1 MDLIALARKL
11 VDIPSLT
18 GEEEKVGRFIAS
30 YLESLGYSIEL
41 QEVGANRFN
50 VIATT
55 GAAPR
60 VVLSTHM
67 DTVPPFIPANEDD
80 ERIYGR
86 GACDA
91 KGIIAAQIAAAERLR
106 KEGVN
111 EIGLLFTVDEEMGGI
126 GARVA
131 NEHSIASRVRFLI
144 NGEPTDNKLA
154 KGTKGS
160 LRLTINTE
168 GRAAHSA
175 YPENGDSAI
184 ETLLDVLSSIRK
196 CQWPSDDFFGET
208 TCNIGV
214 ISGGQRPNVV
224 PAEAHADLQIRLVT
238 EAAPVKSI
246 LERAIAG
253 RAQVEYRSEHSP
265 VRLWATEGFEQRV
278 MRFTTDIPFLSNWG
292 QPFLLGPGSILNAHT
307 DHEYVTKREL
317 DEAVEL
323 YTRLVQSLLVR
334 ESKQKAG

>member
-1 MDLIALARKL
+1 
-11 VDIPSLT
+11 
-18 GEEEKVGRFIAS
+18 
-30 YLESLGYSIEL
+30 
-41 QEVGANRFN
+41 
-50 VIATT
+50 
-55 GAAPR
+55 
-60 VVLSTHM
+60 
-67 DTVPPFIPANEDD
+67 
-80 ERIYGR
+80 
-86 GACDA
+86 
-91 KGIIAAQIAAAERLR
+91 
-106 KEGVN
+106 
-111 EIGLLFTVDEEMGGI
+111 
-126 GARVA
+126 
-131 NEHSIASRVRFLI
+131 LI

-175 YPENGDSAI
+175 YPENGESAI

-224 PAEAHADLQIRLVT
+224 PAEARADLQIRLVT

-265 VRLWATEGFEQRV
+265 VRLRATEGFEQQV
-278 MRFTTDIPFLSNWG
+278 MRFTTDIPFLSHWG
-292 QPFLLGPGSILNAHT
+292 QPLLLGPGSILNAHT

>member
-30 YLESLGYSIEL
+30 YLASLGYSIEL

-55 GAAPR
+55 EAAPR

-106 KEGVN
+106 KEGAN
-111 EIGLLFTVDEEMGGI
+111 EIGLLFTVDEEMGGV

-131 NEHSIASRVRFLI
+131 NDHSIASQVRFLI

-175 YPENGDSAI
+175 YPENGESAI

-214 ISGGQRPNVV
+214 ISGGRRPNVV

-292 QPFLLGPGSILNAHT
+292 QPLLLGPGSIFNAHT

-334 ESKQKAG
+334 ESKQKVG

>member
-1 MDLIALARKL
+1 VDLIALARKL

>member
-18 GEEEKVGRFIAS
+18 GEEEKVGRFITS
-30 YLESLGYSIEL
+30 YLQSLGYNIEL
-41 QEVGANRFN
+41 QEVGANRYN

-55 GAAPR
+55 EAAPR

-111 EIGLLFTVDEEMGGI
+111 ELGLLFTVDEEMGGM
-126 GARVA
+126 GARAA
-131 NEHSIASRVRFLI
+131 NEHSIASQVRFLI

-175 YPENGDSAI
+175 YPENGESAI

-196 CQWPSDDFFGET
+196 CQWPSDDFFGQT

-224 PAEAHADLQIRLVT
+224 PAEARADLQIRLVT

-265 VRLWATEGFEQRV
+265 VRLRATEGFEQQV
-278 MRFTTDIPFLSNWG
+278 MRFTTDIPFLSHWG
-292 QPFLLGPGSILNAHT
+292 QPLLLGPGSILNAHT

-334 ESKQKAG
+334 ESKQRAG